1 MLRSG
6 PWQWETQG
14 IRRQGRSSG
23 STLLGASAVVMP
35 FAGSACWGSDPRSRR
50 RYLGYPTDS
59 RTALRRS
66 RRSESSR
73 SLVRAPRHRVREN
86 ARAASEAQSIHLR
99 PSGSVC
105 GDFGRRHDRQLADC
119 GAISPGDLQRIDH
132 GGPTLLGDPK
142 TDPAKPA
149 FSVDKVAARQRE
161 LHPFNPRLR
170 ELHQKVLF
178 TSFHVGGGPGQSWHT
193 VLFNNLPKSTNA
205 ETRLVDAVVSSGAMP
220 GQLGSWKGHID
231 GAFVNHD
238 PTLAAIALAVNEGVA
253 LQDITAICFGTGFM
267 ANWIR
272 SDTHAWGAQQWQN
285 GDDNP
290 ADNTPP
296 LLVNGTDSPILN
308 AMLNGTS
315 TNLTPQLC
323 GMMLGD
329 RYAYLNPVLDRYIA
343 EDDTNPN
350 DLAYLESQSAKVDIS
365 QASSVVD
372 KYWY

>member
-1 MLRSG
+1 MAVGDASDSAAEEIVRHHATG
-6 PWQWETQG
+6 RIDRRDA
-14 IRRQGRSSG
+14 IRRLGFLGLGSAVASS
-23 STLLGASAVVMP
+23 LLGAPDSLADSSSQKPPFRILSFVGGGLRGIASAKM
-35 FAGSACWGSDPRSRR
+35 
-50 RYLGYPTDS
+50 L
-59 RTALRRS
+59 L
-66 RRSESSR
+66 
-73 SLVRAPRHRVREN
+73 
-86 ARAASEAQSIHLR
+86 
-99 PSGSVC
+99 
-105 GDFGRRHDRQLADC
+105 QLAKRHPYLVAQADLLAGTSV
-119 GAISPGDLQRIDH
+119 GATIVSLLVAGQSPHEIYSGLTT
-132 GGPTLLGDPK
+132 GGTTLLGDPK

-149 FSVDKVAARQRE
+149 FSIDDVAARQRE

-170 ELHQKVLF
+170 ELQQKVLF
-178 TSFHVGGGPGQSWHT
+178 TSFHVGGGPGRSWHT
-193 VLFNNLPKSTNA
+193 VLFNNLSKSTNA

-272 SDTHAWGAQQWQN
+272 SDTHAWGAYQWQN

-315 TNLTPQLC
+315 TNFTPQLC

-350 DLAYLESQSAKVDIS
+350 DLAYMESQSAKVDIS